1 MCKGEYLEF
10 MLLFLRKTERGRANI
25 RAKSDVLVA
34 FTGGV
39 LQITLQIDCG
49 SSRNFLRILTSL

>member
-34 FTGGV
+34 LTGSM
-39 LQITLQIDCG
+39 LQIMLHRYRLIMVALE
-49 SSRNFLRILTSL
+49 SIKRV